1 MLEGIQE
8 GKASGPGL
16 CFCDVVFLGFGGII
30 EGERAKNACGIQL
43 LQTLTLTLIFLMAL
57 FILTIKN
64 LRLSTSWS

>member
-30 EGERAKNACGIQL
+30 EGERAKNACGIQNPL
-43 LQTLTLTLIFLMAL
+43 GH
-57 FILTIKN
+57 KYYKH
-64 LRLSTSWS
+64 